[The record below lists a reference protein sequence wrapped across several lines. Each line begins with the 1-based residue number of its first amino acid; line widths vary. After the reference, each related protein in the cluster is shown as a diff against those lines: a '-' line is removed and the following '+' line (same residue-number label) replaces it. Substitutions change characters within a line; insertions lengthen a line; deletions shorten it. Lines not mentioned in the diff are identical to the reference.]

1 MERLLHYVWK
11 YKLYASASLTTTEG
25 VPVVVIDPGQQN
37 TDAGPDFFNA
47 KIKID
52 GTVWAGSVEIHG
64 KASDWLSHH
73 HDSDKVYDSVILH
86 VTGAD
91 DASICRMN
99 GEPIPQLVLPVPEP
113 VRKSIDWLLARETPI
128 PCLERI
134 GEVDSVHL
142 SSWMDALLGERLE
155 RKTGDIFRLLD
166 QYKEDWNEVFY
177 ILLTRSFGFGVN
189 SDAFEWLARSLP
201 LRYIRKQRAGSTQV
215 EAMLFGQAGVL
226 SEEGSC
232 HYYRL
237 LRREYEF
244 LRHKFDLKPLDESLF
259 KSLRIRPT
267 CFPHVKLAQLAAI
280 WHRYDTLFSM
290 ILSAS
295 SPREIKDYFRIRP
308 SDYWKN
314 HYHFQYSSAEKDKM
328 IGENALNI
336 LLINAVVPMLFAY
349 GVRGKRPEYCRRA
362 TRLLETIPPE
372 RNHIVTA
379 FTRVGVQVRNAG
391 DTQSLIQLKREYCEK
406 RKCLY
411 CRIGFRLLKR
421 SVVPAP

>member
-11 YKLYASASLTTTEG
+11 YKLYASTPLTTTEG
-25 VPVVVIDPGQQN
+25 LPIAVIDPGIQN

-47 KIKID
+47 KVKID
-52 GTVWAGSVEIHG
+52 GTVWAGSVDIHE
-64 KASDWLSHH
+64 KASDWLLHH
-73 HDSDKVYDSVILH
+73 HDSDKAYDSVILH
-86 VTGAD
+86 VTGVN

-99 GEPIPQLVLPVPEP
+99 GEPIPQLILPVPEP
-113 VRKSIDWLLARETPI
+113 VRKNIDWLLVREVPV

-134 GEVDSVHL
+134 QDVDSVHL
-142 SSWMDALLGERLE
+142 ASWMDTLLSERLE
-155 RKTGDIFRLLD
+155 RKTEDIYRLLD
-166 QYKEDWNEVFY
+166 QYQEDWNEVFY

-189 SDAFEWLARSLP
+189 SDAFEWLAKSLP
-201 LRYIRKQRAGSTQV
+201 LRYIQKQRASESQV
-215 EAMLFGQAGVL
+215 EAMLFGQAGML

-237 LRREYEF
+237 
-244 LRHKFDLKPLDESLF
+244 
-259 KSLRIRPT
+259 
-267 CFPHVKLAQLAAI
+267 LAAI

-295 SPREIKDYFRIRP
+295 SPKEIKDYFRIQP

-314 HYHFQYSSAEKDKM
+314 HYHFQYASVEKDKM

-336 LLINAVVPMLFAY
+336 LLINTVVPLLFAY
-349 GVRGKRPEYCRRA
+349 GGRNKLPEYCLRA
-362 TRLLETIPPE
+362 TRLLESIPPE

-379 FTRVGVQVRNAG
+379 FARSGIEVHNAG

-421 SVVPAP
+421 SVNPPP